1 MEYGV
6 VSVCV
11 YVVVSV
17 VVVVCCV
24 SRVSGVCP
32 VLCVVV
38 VPCSVLLCVS
48 RVSGVCRVK
57 CVVVCCR
64 DLSCLYDVGDHGGC
78 VQCVVVVVRTPA
90 LCVLFV
96 SFCLCVSV

>member
-1 MEYGV
+1 M
-6 VSVCV
+6 
-11 YVVVSV
+11 
-17 VVVVCCV
+17 
-24 SRVSGVCP
+24 
-32 VLCVVV
+32 
-38 VPCSVLLCVS
+38 
-48 RVSGVCRVK
+48 K

>member
-1 MEYGV
+1 MVYGV
-6 VSVCV
+6 VGLCV
-11 YVVVSV
+11 VVVSV

-38 VPCSVLLCVS
+38 
-48 RVSGVCRVK
+48 
-57 CVVVCCR
+57 CCR
-64 DLSCLYDVGDHGGC
+64 DLSSLCDVGDHGGC
-78 VQCVVVVVRTPA
+78 VQCVVVVVRDTG